1 MNLCDKMQKNVF
13 LYHEKALEPSM
24 AARVQEHLDQ
34 CEACRRQFQQA
45 LLLKKA
51 LKELPR
57 RRTSPD
63 FNAVLRARLR
73 TETHRKPLFNF
84 PAGVGVWQVP
94 AYAGLALM
102 FVALGALLQRNWN
115 SSIMPSLTDR
125 SAVVQ
130 TAAQPATGTAPF
142 VAGSTPIRRAPV
154 KNYVDPGTVADMSRW
169 AQQSQRR
176 TQTTLARYDEDSTWQ
191 RSRARNTDRS
201 LVREV
206 RQVRF

>member
-1 MNLCDKMQKNVF
+1 MNLCDKMKKNAF
-13 LYHEKALEPSM
+13 LYHEKALEPST
-24 AARVQEHLDQ
+24 AARVQEHLEQ
-34 CEACRRQFQQA
+34 CETCRRHFQQA

-51 LKELPR
+51 LKGLPR

-73 TETHRKPLFNF
+73 TETYRKPLFSF
-84 PAGVGVWQVP
+84 PAGSGMWQIP

-115 SSIMPSLTDR
+115 PSIMPTMADR
-125 SAVVQ
+125 VAVVQ
-130 TAAQPATGTAPF
+130 TAPQPASGNAQF
-142 VAGSTPIRRAPV
+142 AAGSAPIRRAPV
-154 KNYVDPGTVADMSRW
+154 KNYVDPGTVADISKW
-169 AQQSQRR
+169 AQQNQRR
-176 TQTTLARYDEDSTWQ
+176 TQATLAKYDEDSTWQ
-191 RSRARNTDRS
+191 RNSTQNTNRS

>member
-1 MNLCDKMQKNVF
+1 MKKNAF

-34 CEACRRQFQQA
+34 CETCRNHFQQA

-73 TETHRKPLFNF
+73 TETYRKPLFSF

-94 AYAGLALM
+94 AYAGLALI
-102 FVALGALLQRNWN
+102 FVALGAVLQRNWN
-115 SSIMPSLTDR
+115 PSVMPSLTDR

-130 TAAQPATGTAPF
+130 TASQPAAGAAPF
-142 VAGSTPIRRAPV
+142 AAGRASIRRAPV
-154 KNYVDPGTVADMSRW
+154 KNYVDPGTVANMSQW
-169 AQQSQRR
+169 AQQSKKR

-191 RSRARNTDRS
+191 MSRTPNTDRS

>member
-1 MNLCDKMQKNVF
+1 MNLCDKMKQNAF

-34 CEACRRQFQQA
+34 CETCQRHFQQA

-73 TETHRKPLFNF
+73 TETYRKPFFSF
-84 PAGVGVWQVP
+84 PAGAGVWQVP

-115 SSIMPSLTDR
+115 PSIMPSVADR
-125 SAVVQ
+125 VALVQ
-130 TAAQPATGTAPF
+130 TAPQPATGTAPF
-142 VAGSTPIRRAPV
+142 TTRNTPIRRAPV
-154 KNYVDPGTVADMSRW
+154 KNYVDPGTVADMSNW
-169 AQQSQRR
+169 AQQSKRQA
-176 TQTTLARYDEDSTWQ
+176 QATLTRYDEDSTWQ
-191 RSRARNTDRS
+191 RSRTQNTNRS

>member
-1 MNLCDKMQKNVF
+1 MNLCDKMKQNAF

-24 AARVQEHLDQ
+24 AARVQEHLNQ
-34 CEACRRQFQQA
+34 CETCQRHFQQA

-73 TETHRKPLFNF
+73 TETYRKPFFSF
-84 PAGVGVWQVP
+84 PAGAGVWQVP

-115 SSIMPSLTDR
+115 PSLMPSVPDR
-125 SAVVQ
+125 VAMVQSAP
-130 TAAQPATGTAPF
+130 QPATGTA
-142 VAGSTPIRRAPV
+142 AGASRIRRAPV
-154 KNYVDPGTVADMSRW
+154 KNYVDPGTVADMSKW
-169 AQQSQRR
+169 SQQSKRR

-191 RSRARNTDRS
+191 RSRTQNTNRS

>member
-1 MNLCDKMQKNVF
+1 MNLCDKMKPNAF

-34 CEACRRQFQQA
+34 CEACRWHFQQA

-73 TETHRKPLFNF
+73 TETYRKPFFSF
-84 PAGVGVWQVP
+84 PAGAGVWQVP

-115 SSIMPSLTDR
+115 PSVMPTMADR
-125 SAVVQ
+125 VAVVQ
-130 TAAQPATGTAPF
+130 TVPQPTAGTSPF
-142 VAGSTPIRRAPV
+142 VGGNTPIRRAPV

-169 AQQSQRR
+169 AQQSKRR
-176 TQTTLARYDEDSTWQ
+176 TQATLARYDEDSTWQ
-191 RSRARNTDRS
+191 RSTARNTDRS